1 MLWNQLKDGKR
12 NVKAAFK
19 NTREIIPQEKKQRNT
34 TVLMLCDPLPLIS
47 ASEVSQHKLLL
58 LENFGPKVPPYWLSD
73 LEHPSQLSYPGLVQT
88 HAEPPHLITDRWNLG
103 QILPLKHPAAS
114 PSDSDVSAS
123 CFILRAPSPSG
134 TPLGLVL
141 QSLMHPIPSADGAI
155 YSTTSE
161 LLYIKRNGRSQRY
174 ITMR

>member
-1 MLWNQLKDGKR
+1 MFSLEIAQDWEQISEAKSKGKVRQFHLSWNCRMLWNQLKDGKH

-47 ASEVSQHKLLL
+47 ASKVSQHKLLL

-88 HAEPPHLITDRWNLG
+88 HTEPPTSSQIGGIWGRFYLWNIQLHHPRIAMRVHL
-103 QILPLKHPAAS
+103 
-114 PSDSDVSAS
+114 VS
-123 CFILRAPSPSG
+123 F
-134 TPLGLVL
+134 
-141 QSLMHPIPSADGAI
+141 
-155 YSTTSE
+155 
-161 LLYIKRNGRSQRY
+161 
-174 ITMR
+174 